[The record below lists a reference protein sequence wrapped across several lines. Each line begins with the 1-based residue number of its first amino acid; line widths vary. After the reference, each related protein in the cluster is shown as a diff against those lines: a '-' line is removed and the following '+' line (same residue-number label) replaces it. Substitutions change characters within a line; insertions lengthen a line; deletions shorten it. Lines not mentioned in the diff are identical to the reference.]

1 VGYYGSI
8 AHIYNY
14 CKYIVKE
21 LIFYSLRHLVEERKF
36 LYSLCSN
43 ALGMDESIMFTGVVN
58 DYGKLILGLPRLFAY
73 QKNGILGDVFFTSTP
88 DSLYRIL
95 SHNNDGLYSI
105 KNMKNLITHSNIGN
119 RSDFQLIN
127 VAKDKYIAFTSLTE
141 IHNKYLCIYFEAKES
156 LNDIMLKLNTVF
168 E

>member
-1 VGYYGSI
+1 MGYYGSI

-21 LIFYSLRHLVEERKF
+21 LIFYSLKHLVEERKF
-36 LYSLCSN
+36 LYSLCSK
-43 ALGMDESIMFTGVVN
+43 ALGIDNSIIFTGVVN
-58 DYGKLILGLPRLFAY
+58 DYGKMILGLPRLFAY
-73 QKNGILGDVFFTSTP
+73 QKCGIMGDGFFKSNP

-127 VAKDKYIAFTSLTE
+127 VAKNKYVAFTSLTE
-141 IHNKYLCIYFEAKES
+141 IHDKYLCIYFEAKES
-156 LNDIMLKLNTVF
+156 VSDTMLKLNTVF